1 MVGGYLRSAQVKSDG
16 GLSEGGLNLLA
27 SLPSGRRA
35 SGLQCATNHPNG
47 TGDMIGLEAG
57 VFLSHP
63 IINKVVQRVVG
74 KHLLLP
80 GYGADVVQQL

>member
-1 MVGGYLRSAQVKSDG
+1 MVGGYLGGAHIESDG
-16 GLSEGGLNLLA
+16 GLSEGGLSLLA
-27 SLPSGRRA
+27 PLSSGRRA
-35 SGLQCATNHPNG
+35 SGLQRATNHPNSA
-47 TGDMIGLEAG
+47 GDVIGLEAG

-80 GYGADVVQQL
+80 GYGADVVQ